1 LLLKEYLMYKEL
13 LDSRILKNFS
23 VLTGTNIL
31 VQFISILSSI
41 RLARLLQPEGYGYF
55 NLILV
60 LSGLFLIIASYGLKQ
75 VIIRYVARNKSE
87 SKYVFHISNQIR
99 LVTTLIS
106 IICLFV
112 YNFFLNEPSLP
123 PLFLILLFINI
134 FAQSLWEAVE
144 CVAFGNEHMEPSGYL
159 NLVFT
164 SIWVLSVYLIPKDSF
179 NVEFLLIA
187 YIFIQ
192 SLRSLSYYFWLK
204 EKIFAKNK
212 PHQTNLDIGHKYFI
226 KQSNYYF
233 ILAVF
238 TAIQTQVPIV
248 LLSHN
253 SSLDQV
259 GVFNLGNRILGP
271 LQMVILTALTALYP
285 SFSRLALTDKTLFTK
300 RVKILLNIL
309 VIIGIWGCLCF
320 TLFSKEV
327 VLFLYGEEYLGSV
340 KVILIQCWFT
350 LLFGIFCTIGTVLN
364 SFDKQRLLAILS
376 MIYGILCIPVFFIG
390 SKYGAIGLAWAF
402 VIAACINMTYHWVIF
417 KKLLTSDISLIYTL
431 KLFSILILAS
441 LFSLFIPFDF
451 NILIKL
457 LIVISIT
464 FATIFYLKSRELPK
478 LLLKE

>member
-1 LLLKEYLMYKEL
+1 MLLKEYSMFKEL
-13 LDSRILKNFS
+13 LDNKILKNFS
-23 VLTGTNIL
+23 VLTLTSIL

-55 NLILV
+55 NLIII

-75 VIIRYVARNKSE
+75 VIIRYVARNKTE
-87 SKYVFHISNQIR
+87 SKYVFYISNQIR
-99 LVTTLIS
+99 LVTTLIA
-106 IICLFV
+106 IFCLIV
-112 YNFFLNEPSLP
+112 YSFFLKEPSIP
-123 PLFLILLFINI
+123 PFFLILLSINI
-134 FAQSLWEAVE
+134 IAQSVWEAVE

-159 NLVFT
+159 NLAFT
-164 SIWVLSVYLIPKDSF
+164 GIWVLSVYLIPKDSF
-179 NVEFLLIA
+179 NAEFLLIA
-187 YIFIQ
+187 FVSIQ
-192 SLRSLSYYFWLK
+192 ILKSLSYYFWLK
-204 EKIFAKNK
+204 GKIFIKSK
-212 PHQTNLDIGHKYFI
+212 LHDVNLTIGHKYFI

-253 SSLDQV
+253 STLDQV

-300 RVKILLNIL
+300 RVKILLNIM

-327 VLFLYGEEYLGSV
+327 VLLLYGNEYLGSV

-376 MIYGILCIPVFFIG
+376 IIYGTLCIPVFFVG

-402 VIAACINMTYHWVIF
+402 VIAACINMTYHWVVF
-417 KKLLTSDISLIYTL
+417 KRLLSPDVTSLYTL

-441 LFSLFIPFDF
+441 LFSLFTPFDF
-451 NILIKL
+451 GILIKL
-457 LIVISIT
+457 LIVILIT
-464 FATIFYLKSRELPK
+464 LATGIYLKNRELPK
-478 LLLKE
+478 LLSKE